1 MAPSFPDFLGLSPI
15 TYAVGS
21 GVALLLAIFLWI
33 QQKSNLVLDPREPPL
48 FKSRIP
54 IIGHIVRMWRDGGGY
69 YVDIYRRLGTKTH
82 AVTLNIL
89 GQKLYVL
96 LSPSIVQAAF
106 RNRYLTSER
115 FNVQAAT
122 GVVGL
127 SARGKYLLEH
137 SNLLQD
143 FYRNM
148 PLAVGPE
155 PLRNMTSTALK
166 TLSADLNELAASS
179 CKAGKGPIDL
189 YRFLRDRLVLAT
201 TDGLYGTKTNPVR
214 IKTELVQDVWTF
226 DEAMFTLFFNIA
238 PKLTA
243 PAGHKARG
251 RLQEV
256 LIEYFQKYPDDSS
269 FPDDAAELTRMRA
282 RLLRMY
288 GMTDV
293 DVGNMEIGM
302 INAAVANTAPILFWM
317 VVNIFSRPKVLAN
330 LRAEVENLVEVTD
343 GTATLCASQ
352 LTDRNLCPYVAAV
365 NHEVMRLCD
374 SVTGTRFVDEDI
386 TLPDGTLLKA
396 GALVHMPSAVA
407 HRMEETW
414 GSHDPE
420 DFNPER
426 SLRRVSENSNPGE
439 VIFSEPLAQRKA
451 FWPFGGGKHLCPGRN
466 FAFAENITFLAAL
479 AVGFEVMGLDVD
491 TIPQCGYANLTGQ
504 SVPKPKQPAK
514 VTFRQRNGWENVKWR
529 LIA

>member
-1 MAPSFPDFLGLSPI
+1 MPRFGTTAPSFPDFLGLSLI
-15 TYAVGS
+15 IYA
-21 GVALLLAIFLWI
+21 
-33 QQKSNLVLDPREPPL
+33 KSNLVLDPREPPL

-82 AVTLNIL
+82 PVTLSIL
-89 GQKLYVL
+89 GQKFYFL

-127 SARGKYLLEH
+127 R
-137 SNLLQD
+137 
-143 FYRNM
+143 
-148 PLAVGPE
+148 PE
-155 PLRNMTSTALK
+155 PLRNMTSTALR

-189 YRFLRDRLVLAT
+189 YRFLRDRL
-201 TDGLYGTKTNPVR
+201 GTKTNPVR
-214 IKTELVQDVWTF
+214 IKTELVQDVCYVKSSFFSSTF
-226 DEAMFTLFFNIA
+226 DEAMFILLFNIA
-238 PKLTA
+238 PTFTA

-256 LIEYFQKYPDDSS
+256 LIESFQKYPDDSS

-288 GMTDV
+288 GVTDV

-302 INAAVANTAPILFWM
+302 FNAAVANTAPILFWM
-317 VVNIFSRPKVLAN
+317 VVSIFSRPKVLAN
-330 LRAEVENLVEVTD
+330 PRAEVEKLVEVTD
-343 GTATLCASQ
+343 WTATLCASQ

-365 NHEVMRLCD
+365 NYEVMRLCD
-374 SVTGTRFVDEDI
+374 SATGTRFVDEDI
-386 TLPDGTLLKA
+386 TLPDGTLLKS
-396 GALVHMPSAVA
+396 GALVDMPSAVA

-426 SLRRVSENSNPGE
+426 SLRRVSENRNPRE
-439 VIFSEPLAQRKA
+439 LIVSEPLAQRKA

-466 FAFAENITFLAAL
+466 FAFAENIIFLAAL
-479 AVGFEVMGLDVD
+479 AVGFEVKGLDVD
-491 TIPQCGYANLTGQ
+491 TIPQCGYANLAGQ
-504 SVPKPKQPAK
+504 SVPKPKQPAN
-514 VTFRQRNGWENVKWR
+514 VTFRQRNDWENVKWR